1 MKKSTF
7 SHIWWYIYFS
17 WIKKIT
23 KSQKQKEKE
32 KKRKTRTKAFYIY
45 IIDMSDK
52 ATLREPLIADE
63 ENSQRQQR
71 MSGVSRTHSRSDE
84 ANFYGYYNGFDETLY
99 YKSEED
105 SLESKRN
112 RDGPFYCCC
121 CFSCKSI
128 HYLQYILI

>member
-1 MKKSTF
+1 
-7 SHIWWYIYFS
+7 
-17 WIKKIT
+17 
-23 KSQKQKEKE
+23 
-32 KKRKTRTKAFYIY
+32 
-45 IIDMSDK
+45 MSDK

-99 YKSEED
+99 YKSQED

-121 CFSCKSI
+121 CFSCKYSHI
-128 HYLQYILI
+128 HTYTYPLSSFIIHVSFPLFYSRFPDPFNSGRVHRHGDAVRGARRRHV

>member
-1 MKKSTF
+1 
-7 SHIWWYIYFS
+7 
-17 WIKKIT
+17 
-23 KSQKQKEKE
+23 
-32 KKRKTRTKAFYIY
+32 
-45 IIDMSDK
+45 MSDK
-52 ATLREPLIADE
+52 ATLREPLISDE
-63 ENSQRQQR
+63 EKPQREQKAGNNNPR
-71 MSGVSRTHSRSDE
+71 SRSDE